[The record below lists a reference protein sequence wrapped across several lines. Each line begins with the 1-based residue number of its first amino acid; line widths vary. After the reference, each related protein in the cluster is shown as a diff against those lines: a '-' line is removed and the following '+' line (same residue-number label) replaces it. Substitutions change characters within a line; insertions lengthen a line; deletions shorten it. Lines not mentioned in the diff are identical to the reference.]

1 MASRVLS
8 AGGPTSSSTAYIGI
22 AAHLIKMLGNA
33 FVPPKPHHAD
43 PAARILGRI
52 EYMVAALVI
61 VHVGIFILI
70 VTASVTVAKT
80 VNYYQT
86 YLSGPL
92 SGPNVADAVSNAM
105 VTVVA
110 VRNISSLASS
120 LAAAAAGSVGFQQPN
135 TTRRMLLSVQEGS
148 GDNGTVVQEGSGDNG
163 TVVQEAVANL
173 LNSLSDKVQQF
184 DAVAPGHFLE
194 WLTSTNPG
202 PYIRQLLMQARYA
215 EASLGTFLGA
225 LGSPVDPSITGP
237 DLVGLK

>member
-1 MASRVLS
+1 
-8 AGGPTSSSTAYIGI
+8 
-22 AAHLIKMLGNA
+22 MLGNA

-148 GDNGTVVQEGSGDNG
+148 GDNGTVVQE
-163 TVVQEAVANL
+163 AVANL